1 MAKKEVDW
9 LSVEVEYRAGLKSL
23 RVLGEEFG
31 ISEGAIRKKAK
42 EKDWCRDLSK
52 KIEAET
58 ERKVQAAAVENRQR
72 PAKEAEVIEAN
83 ADLQT
88 QVILQHRHD
97 LKAARELVTMMLTEL
112 SVATTS
118 REAIEQLAATLLNP
132 EDDKS
137 AMDAIMA
144 LVSLPERAK
153 AVKALSDSLKNMVMT
168 EREVYGLNKE
178 QKAISEVDKLLRQ
191 VHEAE

>member
-1 MAKKEVDW
+1 MAKKEIDW
-9 LSVEVEYRAGLKSL
+9 LGVEVEYRAGLKSL

-31 ISEGAIRKKAK
+31 VSEGAIRKKAK
-42 EKDWCRDLSK
+42 EKDWIRDLSK

-58 ERKVQAAAVENRQR
+58 ERKVQAAALENLTR
-72 PAKEAEVIEAN
+72 PAKEADVVAAN

-97 LKAARELVTMMLTEL
+97 LKTARELVTTMLAEL

-118 REAIEQLAATLLNP
+118 REAIEQIAAALMNP

-137 AMDAIMA
+137 ALDAVMA

-153 AVKALSDSLKNMVMT
+153 AVKALSDSLKNMIMT
-168 EREVYGLNKE
+168 EREVFGLNKE
-178 QKAISEVDKLLRQ
+178 QKAISEVDKLLRM
-191 VHEAE
+191 VHDGE